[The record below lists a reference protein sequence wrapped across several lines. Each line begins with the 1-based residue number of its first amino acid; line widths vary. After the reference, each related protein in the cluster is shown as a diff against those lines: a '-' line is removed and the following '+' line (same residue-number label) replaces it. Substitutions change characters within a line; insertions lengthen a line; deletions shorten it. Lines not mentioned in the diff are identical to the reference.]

1 MADIILKTTFRTPYK
16 ISSILDK
23 NIRENSSYG
32 IEFNYSTQEKKQESL
47 KKLEHSDY
55 EFFEKNDTDFS
66 KVVSYSKEE
75 RKQKTNLKSKTNNY
89 TFSNLSNNL
98 TEKESEKIKENFITS
113 QKNGSFLWKTYVSF
127 TDDYLIKNKIIENGK
142 INEDLLKDS
151 VKKGMSELLK
161 RENISDYTFMGNIHY
176 DTDNIHAHIYTVEN
190 GTPSRKMNLLAKNK
204 KEVYNQAKFK
214 IKNIEKAKS
223 VINSNLTYELENL
236 KLLHQISREHILKS
250 DFNLNTLSND
260 ELEQLIK
267 IKNMLPQN
275 QNLWQYNRKELR
287 DVKPILTEFTKNYLE
302 KYHTED
308 LEKFKKILLEQ
319 EKEYSKNYGESDK
332 NKNYSKN
339 KLEELESRTANRI
352 LKELK
357 NFNIENINNDIFNSV
372 SVADN
377 THKNKKNQI
386 EKSKNEFRDLNSN
399 NKFIDSS
406 LKKTI
411 KKINIPALE
420 NNNINQNKLKT
431 NFKKIKIGI
440 SFFNRLNKLTKKDIN
455 NQIIN
460 SRENLKLQYKI
471 KFKEIENE
479 IIL

>member
-151 VKKGMSELLK
+151 VKKGISELLK

-223 VINSNLTYELENL
+223 IINSNLTYELENL

-250 DFNLNTLSND
+250 DFNLNTLSNN

-302 KYHTED
+302 KYQQDNLDEFKNISKKFEKISTKLFKENNVNSD
-308 LEKFKKILLEQ
+308 ILNKRLENLNITI
-319 EKEYSKNYGESDK
+319 SKN
-332 NKNYSKN
+332 
-339 KLEELESRTANRI
+339 I
-352 LKELK
+352 LYK
-357 NFNIENINNDIFNSV
+357 
-372 SVADN
+372 
-377 THKNKKNQI
+377 
-386 EKSKNEFRDLNSN
+386 LNSEEYVKQIRKQNIKN
-399 NKFIDSS
+399 NF
-406 LKKTI
+406 
-411 KKINIPALE
+411 
-420 NNNINQNKLKT
+420 NKLKVGVSL
-431 NFKKIKIGI
+431 I
-440 SFFNRLNKLTKKDIN
+440 NRLHRLTEKDIN
-455 NQIIN
+455 QQIIN
-460 SRENLKLQYKI
+460 SKENLKLQSKI
-471 KFKEIENE
+471 KFKERENE
-479 IIL
+479 TNLSKEFSTIEDLFEDLNA